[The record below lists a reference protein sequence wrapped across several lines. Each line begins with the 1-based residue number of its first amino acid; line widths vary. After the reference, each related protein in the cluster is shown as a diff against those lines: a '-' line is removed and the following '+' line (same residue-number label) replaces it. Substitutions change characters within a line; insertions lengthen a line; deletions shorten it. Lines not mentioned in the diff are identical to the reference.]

1 MDNKNR
7 EAQFLNIPT
16 MKHERQYGF
25 MDATFVNCGWAIAT
39 WCFLT
44 GGLTANLVDFKT
56 AIIAAFAGN
65 LIGVAIMLFAEITT
79 TVKYGVDTYPTLVS
93 FLGRN
98 GMKILLVFFIVINI
112 GWVAVLSAMF
122 SNAVQNT
129 FTAVTGQETGSVFYT
144 AVAIIAV
151 LITWFMVF
159 KGLKTIQW
167 LNRVVVPCLAFTM
180 IVMIWAI
187 FNKYGINT
195 VFSAEPLAPY
205 DNETV
210 NIVLAIELNVG
221 AGLSWWASL
230 GSLTRTT
237 TTARGAMWAN
247 WIGVGTLEV
256 IAVLLGTAAAYVI
269 GGSDPT
275 TWMIPLGGV
284 ALGIIALVFV
294 CIGNISSNAI
304 VMYATCLGMKQYKLF
319 ANMSWLKVT
328 TIYVAPVIILEFI
341 PEVLYGNYQI
351 LLNGS
356 AAFFSSLAAVQIVDF
371 YLLRKE
377 HFDLRSVYN
386 TTSESGYYFWKGVN
400 WGGLACVILGGITY
414 CLLLNPLTW
423 EYSSMLTVFKSASI
437 PAFAVAFILYFIY
450 AKLVLVPSKKGA
462 LDEYK
467 NYYRAIQK
475 KGY

>member
-98 GMKILLVFFIVINI
+98 GMKILLIFFIVINI

-129 FTAVTGQETGSVFYT
+129 FTAVTGQETGHVFYT
-144 AVAIIAV
+144 VVAIIAV
-151 LITWFMVF
+151 FITWFMVF

-187 FNKYGINT
+187 FNKYGIDT

-284 ALGIIALVFV
+284 TLGIIALVFV

-304 VMYATCLGMKQYKLF
+304 VMYATCLGMK
-319 ANMSWLKVT
+319 
-328 TIYVAPVIILEFI
+328 
-341 PEVLYGNYQI
+341 
-351 LLNGS
+351 
-356 AAFFSSLAAVQIVDF
+356 
-371 YLLRKE
+371 
-377 HFDLRSVYN
+377 
-386 TTSESGYYFWKGVN
+386 
-400 WGGLACVILGGITY
+400 
-414 CLLLNPLTW
+414 
-423 EYSSMLTVFKSASI
+423 
-437 PAFAVAFILYFIY
+437 
-450 AKLVLVPSKKGA
+450 
-462 LDEYK
+462 
-467 NYYRAIQK
+467 
-475 KGY
+475 